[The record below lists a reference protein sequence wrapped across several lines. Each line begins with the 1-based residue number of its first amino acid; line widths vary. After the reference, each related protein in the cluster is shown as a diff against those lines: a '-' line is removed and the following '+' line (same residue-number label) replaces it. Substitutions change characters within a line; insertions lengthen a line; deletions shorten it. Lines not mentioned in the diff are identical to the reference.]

1 MRKTFLFVT
10 LTIVFC
16 FSILPL
22 SAVATS
28 WEDRLDEAHQAGFE
42 SGYEAGYADGYNA
55 AENDFEEY
63 QQNYGEKTETRDISK
78 LIRQAQ
84 ADAMRNLGGIA
95 ANDADAIM
103 EESKRILREEY
114 GINMDS
120 VSSTAS
126 ECPEDHEAIAEA
138 ARNKGRIEAAV
149 ACAVLFTLYAF
160 LLRRK

>member
-1 MRKTFLFVT
+1 MRKRLIFL
-10 LTIVFC
+10 LLVFFLC
-16 FSILPL
+16 
-22 SAVATS
+22 SAIPVSANASS
-28 WEDRLDEAHQAGFE
+28 WEDQLDEAHQAGFD
-42 SGYEAGYADGYNA
+42 SGYEAGYGDGYNA

-63 QQNYGEKTETRDISK
+63 ETNYGRGTETQDIAQ

-84 ADAMRNLGGIA
+84 AEAIRNFGGIT
-95 ANDADAIM
+95 ANDADAII

-120 VSSTAS
+120 VSSVTS

>member
-1 MRKTFLFVT
+1 MRKIMVGLFC
-10 LTIVFC
+10 IVFLL
-16 FSILPL
+16 SVPL
-22 SAVATS
+22 SVN
-28 WEDRLDEAHQAGFE
+28 
-42 SGYEAGYADGYNA
+42 ADTA
-55 AENDFEEY
+55 DIAE
-63 QQNYGEKTETRDISK
+63 I
-78 LIRQAQ
+78 IRKAQAQ
-84 ADAMRNLGGIA
+84 AISNLGGIT
-95 ANDADAIM
+95 ANDADAVM

>member
-1 MRKTFLFVT
+1 MRKTFLFVA
-10 LTIVFC
+10 LTVVFC

-42 SGYEAGYADGYNA
+42 SGYEVGYGDGYNA

-63 QQNYGEKTETRDISK
+63 ETNYGRGTETQDIAQ

-84 ADAMRNLGGIA
+84 AEAIRNLGGIT
-95 ANDADAIM
+95 ANDADAIT

-114 GINMDS
+114 GIDMDS
-120 VSSTAS
+120 VSSVTS

-149 ACAVLFTLYAF
+149 ACTVLFTLYAF